1 MDPIMKPLKYFIL
14 PFTLFL
20 SITSSKAQ
28 LKGLEVHLLGSP
40 FFTSNR
46 TDKANSSELLY
57 KELRIQSKFGQYLS
71 LGLFVGHQI
80 RNKGEYLI
88 TYVDV
93 PGTFIYQEGLSKIN
107 RTYIPLGIFA
117 EIDFTSFFC
126 DELKILKRKE
136 QWKIYNNIQLVHLT
150 GNNEYFRTNPNGL
163 YILGFHKFEKDYGR
177 SYIGFM
183 FGARR
188 YINEKRSFSVC
199 LEAGKGALMN
209 AQLGL
214 GLHFTRQ
221 RQ

>member
-1 MDPIMKPLKYFIL
+1 MDPIMKPLKCFIIL
-14 PFTLFL
+14 LSLFL
-20 SITSSKAQ
+20 SLTSSKAQ
-28 LKGLEVHLLGSP
+28 PKGLEVHLLGSP

-93 PGTFIYQEGLSKIN
+93 PGTFIYQEGLSKIK

-136 QWKIYNNIQLVHLT
+136 RWKMNILEQILT
-150 GNNEYFRTNPNGL
+150 
-163 YILGFHKFEKDYGR
+163 
-177 SYIGFM
+177 
-183 FGARR
+183 
-188 YINEKRSFSVC
+188 VC
-199 LEAGKGALMN
+199 IS
-209 AQLGL
+209 
-214 GLHFTRQ
+214 
-221 RQ
+221 